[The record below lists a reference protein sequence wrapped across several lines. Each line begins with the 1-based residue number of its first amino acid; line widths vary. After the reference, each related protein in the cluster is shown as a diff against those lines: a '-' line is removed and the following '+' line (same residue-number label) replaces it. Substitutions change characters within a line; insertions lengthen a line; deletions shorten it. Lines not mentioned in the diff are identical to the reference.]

1 MDFAWGQGAVRALA
15 IHTSDSA
22 PVRTVRFVEDG
33 RVLYTMPVKP
43 GMSVKVM

>member
-15 IHTSDSA
+15 VHTADSA

-33 RVLYTMPVKP
+33 RTLYTMTTKP
-43 GMSVKVM
+43 GVSVKVM